1 MFNDASW
8 LAVSGRLL
16 LVAYFLIAAALAL
29 RPHEIKHHIGLLT
42 RFRVPFPA
50 ASFWAG
56 VAMMWVGC
64 LLILAGWHA
73 ELGVY
78 CLIAFTLIANG
89 IYNRFWNESE
99 PMRRHFTMMLL
110 CANTAVIGGL
120 LLVLEQMR

>member
-8 LAVSGRLL
+8 LALSGRLL
-16 LVAYFLIAAALAL
+16 LIAYFLIAAVLAL
-29 RPHEIKHHIGLLT
+29 RPEEVKHHVGMLT

-56 VAMMWVGC
+56 VAMMWAGC
-64 LLILAGWHA
+64 LLLLTGWHA
-73 ELGVY
+73 DLGVY
-78 CLIAFTLIANG
+78 CLIAFTLLANV

-120 LLVLEQMR
+120 LLVLERLP